1 MSKINLNDLISELVE
16 EELEE
21 ASTTAGIPG
30 YQTPYAFSKKNK
42 KGKRKKGKVA
52 KGKVEVGAGGHKKPD
67 VFGYTLVSEEIEAKD
82 YKLLAQIIRMELA
95 SIYYDLYKKKS
106 IWT

>member
-21 ASTTAGIPG
+21 GSTTAGIPG
-30 YQTPYAFSKKNK
+30 YLTPYAFSDDDDDE
-42 KGKRKKGKVA
+42 KRKKNA
-52 KGKVEVGAGGHKKPD
+52 KQVG
-67 VFGYTLVSEEIEAKD
+67 YELVSEEIEAKD
-82 YKLLAQIIRMELA
+82 YKTIAQIVRMELA